1 VHAFGYAAEIGVRE
15 VLIPLGNG
23 ASTLS
28 AYGIAAGD
36 VARFVEVETALRAP
50 FDDAALSREVAGAVE
65 RARQSM
71 LDAGVAEDPQIDIWA
86 LMRYQ
91 EQLMHRLEVPLDPA
105 DRGGHPAR
113 AGDLSAQFT
122 QEYARRYGPS
132 AASAFQAAEI
142 FALRVRARVPAATR
156 AITGTAASAP
166 GATVG
171 SATRTVLVFWP
182 DAGKRVATTVYD
194 GGGFTDGGEITGPAL
209 VELPHTTIAVPR
221 AASLTADRGH
231 FRLLLPAPETAGRG
245 TAQ

>member
-1 VHAFGYAAEIGVRE
+1 
-15 VLIPLGNG
+15 
-23 ASTLS
+23 
-28 AYGIAAGD
+28 
-36 VARFVEVETALRAP
+36 
-50 FDDAALSREVAGAVE
+50 
-65 RARQSM
+65 M
-71 LDAGVAEDPQIDIWA
+71 LDAGVAEDPQIDVWA

-105 DRGGHPAR
+105 DRGGHQAPADGL
-113 AGDLSAQFT
+113 ADGLAAQFT

-142 FALRVRARVPAATR
+142 FALRARARVPAATR

-166 GATVG
+166 GTEPGTAAG
-171 SATRTVLVFWP
+171 SPIRTVPVFWP

-231 FRLLLPAPETAGRG
+231 FRLLLPAPETAERG
-245 TAQ
+245 TAR